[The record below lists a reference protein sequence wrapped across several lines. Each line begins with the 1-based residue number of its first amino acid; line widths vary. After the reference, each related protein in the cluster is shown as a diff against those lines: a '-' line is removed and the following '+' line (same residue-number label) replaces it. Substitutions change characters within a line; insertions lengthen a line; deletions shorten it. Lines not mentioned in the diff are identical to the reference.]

1 MDIPGAEPELQ
12 GFSGPAWQKWH
23 YNSSVQILV
32 KGKGHG
38 SVDLLGT
45 VSKKKV
51 MEFSIKLAGGSS
63 MTQVDFKIHFR

>member
-45 VSKKKV
+45 VSKTKGNGI
-51 MEFSIKLAGGSS
+51 FHLAGWWVLNDTS
-63 MTQVDFKIHFR
+63 